1 MQKIRRYFSFTGIML
16 LSLLWLIGCQQTQ
29 HESVNF
35 VATSRHQQ
43 IATIRL
49 ELGYLYLEQH
59 NQQAARHNFEQAYRY
74 QPDQFGPRLGLACY
88 FYTINEE
95 EKAQVWLERAVKS
108 NETHRSPHLCY
119 HYFLANKGLNE
130 LAQQQYELAL
140 KSADYD
146 MIEPITEKAERC
158 FLSPY
163 QIRQ

>member
-1 MQKIRRYFSFTGIML
+1 MQKSRRYDDVIVISL
-16 LSLLWLIGCQQTQ
+16 CSLLWLTGCQQRQ
-29 HESVNF
+29 NDSANF
-35 VATSRHQQ
+35 VPTSRHHQ

-59 NQQAARHNFEQAYRY
+59 NSQAARHNFEQAYRY
-74 QPDQFGPRLGLACY
+74 QPDHFAPRLGLACY
-88 FYTINEE
+88 FYTINDEA
-95 EKAQVWLERAVKS
+95 KAQAWLESAIKA
-108 NETHRSPHLCY
+108 NEVHRSPHLCY
-119 HYFLANKGLNE
+119 RYFLANKGLDR

-140 KSADYD
+140 KSVDYD